1 MEEKNFLDE
10 LIEESIQKEEA
21 NLMVYCDLLMIE
33 AIKIESEIQKRFKE
47 CRQEIAYIEEWTLK
61 KNAHLQEKYDRI
73 VQKLELI
80 MRETQKKTIEL
91 PHGTMKI
98 RKMPD
103 RVEITDLE
111 AFIKN
116 ATEEM
121 VVIIPE
127 KLKPDLNK
135 IKQYIK
141 KTSHIPEGVT
151 YIEGSEEF
159 KLKLNKEANNDT
171 ESKIGTAD

>member
-10 LIEESIQKEEA
+10 LLEESLKKEEA
-21 NLMVYCDLLMIE
+21 NLMVYCDMLMME
-33 AIKIESEIQKRFKE
+33 AIKIESEIQKRFEE
-47 CRQEIAYIEEWTLK
+47 CRGEIAYIEEWTLK

-73 VQKLELI
+73 VRKLESI

-103 RVEITDLE
+103 RVEITDIE
-111 AFIKN
+111 TFMKN

-127 KLKPDLNK
+127 QVKPDLIK

-151 YIEGSEEF
+151 YIEGVEEF
-159 KLKLNKEANNDT
+159 RIKLNKEENNDT
-171 ESKIGTAD
+171 ESQT

>member
-10 LIEESIQKEEA
+10 LLEEAEQKEES
-21 NLMVYCDLLMIE
+21 NLMAYCDLLMME
-33 AIKIESEIQKRFKE
+33 AIKIEEEIQKRFE
-47 CRQEIAYIEEWTLK
+47 ESRREITYIEEWTLK
-61 KNAHLQEKYDRI
+61 KNARLQEKYDRI
-73 VQKLELI
+73 VKKLETI
-80 MRETQKKTIEL
+80 MKQTNKKTIEL

-103 RVEITDLE
+103 RVEITDIE
-111 AFIKN
+111 TFMKN

-127 KLKPDLNK
+127 QVKPDLIK

-141 KTSHIPEGVT
+141 KMSHIPEGVT
-151 YIEGSEEF
+151 YIEGVEEF
-159 KLKLNKEANNDT
+159 RIKLNKEENNDT
-171 ESKIGTAD
+171 ESQT